1 MVPHLIDFLEWPA
14 GTWPAATAVVDGEQR
29 FTYTQLRK
37 RVFGLSE
44 FFEQRQ
50 LHGRRIALLEPNSMA
65 FLEITF
71 AAAAAGAVLVPLNTR
86 LAEAELQ
93 AILADAQ
100 PSLCL
105 CSPDLLGKLRGLV
118 DEDDLIST
126 GGRPPAKGPAYSDLV
141 QGRYPSALPRRQ
153 AEQGL
158 AQLYYTSGTTGRPKG
173 VMLTHD
179 NVYLHALAAA
189 RELGIK
195 HSDIWAHAAPMFH
208 LADAWATLSITS
220 RGGRHVMIRKF
231 DPSAVLSTFE
241 KECVTITNL
250 IPTMLNLLIK
260 HPQVRDTN
268 FSRLRRILSGG
279 APIAPALVAQ
289 IMEIFGCE
297 YVQTYGMTETSPFL
311 TLGLLPEHLLALP
324 EAERLVYQAK
334 AGRPFEGI
342 RLRVVD
348 SEQRPVARDAEA
360 VGEIQVKGPT
370 VTCGYWKRPEDTQA
384 AFTEDGFLK
393 TGDLAT
399 WDAEGFVDIVDRIKD
414 LIITGGEN
422 VYTTEVEAVLYEHE
436 AVFEAAVYGMPD
448 ERWGEAVHAAVV
460 LKPDAP
466 PTSAADLI
474 AHCKEHLAS
483 YKAPKQIV
491 FLSELPKTGSGKI
504 SKRDLRKKAV

>member
-1 MVPHLIDFLEWPA
+1 MARHLIDFLEWPA
-14 GTWPAATAVVDGEQR
+14 ATWPAATAVVDGEQR

-37 RVFGLSE
+37 RVFGLCE
-44 FFEQRQ
+44 FFEQRH
-50 LHGRRIALLEPNSMA
+50 LHGQRIALLEPNSMA

-86 LAEAELQ
+86 LARAELQ

-100 PSLCL
+100 PSLCM
-105 CSPDLLGKLRGLV
+105 CSSELLAKLSGLV
-118 DEDDLIST
+118 DEENLIST
-126 GGRPPAKGPAYSDLV
+126 GGRPPGKGPAYAELV
-141 QGRYPSALPRRQ
+141 QGRYPTALPRQ
-153 AEQGL
+153 HAEQGL
-158 AQLYYTSGTTGRPKG
+158 VQLYYTSGTTGRPKG

-179 NVYLHALAAA
+179 NVCLHAEAASL
-189 RELGIK
+189 ELGIV

-231 DPSAVLSTFE
+231 DPPAVLSIFE
-241 KECVTITNL
+241 KEGITISNL
-250 IPTMLNLLIK
+250 IPTMLNLLVK
-260 HPQVRDTN
+260 HPRVHHTN
-268 FSRLRRILSGG
+268 FDRLRRILSGG
-279 APIAPALVAQ
+279 APIAPALVAR

-311 TLGLLPEHLLALP
+311 TLGLLPEHLLSLP
-324 EAERLVYQAK
+324 EAERLVYRAK

-342 RLRVVD
+342 SLRVVD
-348 SEQRPVARDAEA
+348 PEQRPVARDAEA

-370 VTCGYWKRPEDTQA
+370 VTCGYWKRPEETRA

-399 WDAEGFVDIVDRIKD
+399 WDAEGFVNIVDRIKD

-436 AVFEAAVYGMPD
+436 AIFEAAVYGMPD

-474 AHCKEHLAS
+474 AHCKNLLAS
-483 YKAPKQIV
+483 YKAPKQVV
-491 FLSELPKTGSGKI
+491 FLPELPKTGSGKI
-504 SKRDLRKKAV
+504 SKRTLRDRSA